1 MIAASLYPLPDPLLF
16 NPLSNRTALFML
28 FSDMEATISTDS
40 DMHVCRPCGAEFLTL
55 AEMMEH
61 HKHCPAA
68 DKHPGYFSPEQSK
81 TGEHNDTES
90 PDQQRRSPDE
100 RYLNTNATYLERIS
114 QNAII
119 QLQNMAN
126 GTKEHVTT
134 ESGTERTESSGADKG
149 GMEGVEEA
157 VDEEEEDDYEEADY
171 DEGEYEDD
179 TVGDVEDS
187 LPVES
192 ATAPGSFPFPIPLVG
207 TNVVHNSNVKLESL
221 QNTKV
226 AVAQF
231 AENNIPPTDIASLQT
246 TLYSLQQQQIF
257 QLQLLQNIQQ
267 QIMTAGLQSLPP
279 ATIQALTAG
288 MLPGFPN
295 MAVLAQLQGMLP
307 KMAQLGRSTAA
318 GTTGSAESA
327 TPSGKSPSPE
337 VANTMTSSAT
347 SVAMTASAE
356 SSVPVTPSRHA
367 PSPKALPSLVS
378 QPNSSSSDVRLVSK
392 ATSSSQNT
400 MTSSSHGLPAIPPLS
415 SIGAPIFSTVVPE
428 MSQISLL
435 QSG

>member
-1 MIAASLYPLPDPLLF
+1 
-16 NPLSNRTALFML
+16 
-28 FSDMEATISTDS
+28 MEVTTDV
-40 DMHVCRPCGAEFLTL
+40 DREDIHVCRPCGAEFLTL
-55 AEMMEH
+55 TDMMEH
-61 HKHCPAA
+61 KCPASGKPVA
-68 DKHPGYFSPEQSK
+68 YFSPDHQSK
-81 TGEHNDTES
+81 VDEGRSNGAPS
-90 PDQQRRSPDE
+90 PNLQRHSPDE
-100 RYLNTNATYLERIS
+100 RYLSATDADLERIS

-126 GTKEHVTT
+126 GTGQHAAGTDRTAVRDVHKEEGVA
-134 ESGTERTESSGADKG
+134 EGIED
-149 GMEGVEEA
+149 GMEEE
-157 VDEEEEDDYEEADY
+157 DEDDYEEGDY
-171 DEGEYEDD
+171 EEGEYDD
-179 TVGDVEDS
+179 DMGETDEGV
-187 LPVES
+187 PVDNN
-192 ATAPGSFPFPIPLVG
+192 TAPGPFTFAVPVVG

-246 TLYSLQQQQIF
+246 TLYSLQQQQLF

-295 MAVLAQLQGMLP
+295 MAVLAQLQGMMP
-307 KMAQLGRSTAA
+307 KMAQFGRPATA
-318 GTTGSAESA
+318 GPTGNIPSA
-327 TPSGKSPSPE
+327 TPSGKGPSSPPE
-337 VANTMTSSAT
+337 VASTLSSSTSSVATAT
-347 SVAMTASAE
+347 SAVTTTPVSLT
-356 SSVPVTPSRHA
+356 SSRQA
-367 PSPKALPSLVS
+367 PSPRVPPSLVS
-378 QPNSSSSDVRLVSK
+378 HVSSSSGDVSVVTK
-392 ATSSSQNT
+392 AMSSSQST
-400 MTSSSHGLPAIPPLS
+400 VAPSSHGLPAIPPLS